1 MAQVHQPADFV
12 GSDNT
17 SSPYILTYRTEDDFD
32 LDKIFNCGQCFRW
45 SKDTDGS
52 YVGSANGHAARVS
65 KNGNVITVSG
75 TGTPDENFWREY
87 FDLDVVYSDIR
98 KSVANCEYMRIA
110 SDFGTGIRILKQNKW
125 EALCSFIFS
134 QCNNITRITN
144 IIEKFCA
151 LYGTPIAFEN
161 GVIYDFPSPETVAKL
176 TPEDLAPLKSGYRAP
191 YVIAAAKEVAEG
203 RLDLEKASKL
213 PTDEALV
220 ELKKLPGVGNKVAN
234 CVLLFGLGKRE
245 AFPIDV
251 WMKRALQENFP
262 PDFDPAVFGP
272 HGGIAQQYIFY
283 YARSK
288 GTETK

>member
-1 MAQVHQPADFV
+1 M
-12 GSDNT
+12 
-17 SSPYILTYRTEDDFD
+17 
-32 LDKIFNCGQCFRW
+32 
-45 SKDTDGS
+45 
-52 YVGSANGHAARVS
+52 
-65 KNGNVITVSG
+65 
-75 TGTPDENFWREY
+75 
-87 FDLDVVYSDIR
+87 
-98 KSVANCEYMRIA
+98 
-110 SDFGTGIRILKQNKW
+110 
-125 EALCSFIFS
+125 
-134 QCNNITRITN
+134 
-144 IIEKFCA
+144 
-151 LYGTPIAFEN
+151 
-161 GVIYDFPSPETVAKL
+161 AKL

>member
-1 MAQVHQPADFV
+1 MAQVHQMTDIGAFGNM
-12 GSDNT
+12 GSQYT
-17 SSPYILTYRTEDDFD
+17 LTYRSDDDFD

-45 SKDTDGS
+45 SKDSDGS
-52 YVGSANGHAARVS
+52 YIGAANGHAARVS
-65 KNGNVITVSG
+65 KNGNIITVSG
-75 TGTPDENFWREY
+75 TGMPDENHWREY
-87 FDLDVVYSDIR
+87 FDMDVVYSEIR
-98 KSVANCEYMRIA
+98 KSVSNCEYMQEA
-110 SDFGTGIRILKQNKW
+110 SDFGAGIRILKQDKW

-144 IIEKFCA
+144 IIEKFCT
-151 LYGTPIAFEN
+151 LYGRPIAFEN
-161 GVIYDFPSPETVAKL
+161 GVVYDFPKPETVAGL
-176 TPEDLAPLKSGYRAP
+176 TSEDLAPLKSGYRAP
-191 YVIAAAKEVAEG
+191 YVIAAAKEIAEG
-203 RLDLEKASKL
+203 RMDLEKVSRL
-213 PTDEALV
+213 PTDEALA

-262 PDFDPAVFGP
+262 PDFDPAVFGQ

-288 GTETK
+288 GTENK